1 MYIYSFEKKYMTMR
15 KHEDS
20 EIRKI
25 FKYGDSRA
33 ITLPVEILRELG
45 WKDNQKVVAKKYG
58 KGMLISDWKK

>member
-1 MYIYSFEKKYMTMR
+1 MR